1 MWLLVRWCAG
11 RREPRYRSGEGFD
24 VSESAAPGT
33 GQILT
38 SAARWWSVATR
49 RKIVNGLFWGACV
62 GCLAVVIAPTLWML
76 IGVVSRALPVFH
88 WSVLVQDSQGTSG
101 GLRNA
106 IVGTAVLCIGVM
118 LVAGT
123 VSVLTGIY
131 LSEFATGRTRSIL
144 RGSYEVLSGIPSI
157 VLGYVGYLAL
167 VVYFDW
173 GFSLAAGVL
182 TLSVLSIPYIAKA
195 TESALGQVPTSYRE
209 GAEALGLPAGWTLRK
224 IVLKSAM
231 PGMVTGML
239 VALAVAIGETAPMLY
254 TAGWSD
260 SLPTGKLTD
269 SPVGYLTYPIWT
281 FYNLPSKT
289 AQYLSYDAAFLLIVF
304 LLVLIILG
312 RLISWL
318 ARRNSEP
325 A

>member
-1 MWLLVRWCAG
+1 M
-11 RREPRYRSGEGFD
+11 
-24 VSESAAPGT
+24 
-33 GQILT
+33 
-38 SAARWWSVATR
+38 WSVTSR
-49 RKIVNGLFWGACV
+49 RKTANSMWWTACFC
-62 GCLAVVIAPTLWML
+62 CLAMVIAPTLWML
-76 IGVVSRALPVFH
+76 IGVVGRALPVFH
-88 WSVLVQDSQGTSG
+88 WSVLVEDSHGGGG

-106 IVGTAVLCIGVM
+106 IVGTLVLGLGVM
-118 LVAGT
+118 LVGGT
-123 VSVLTGIY
+123 VSVLAGIY

-144 RGSYEVLSGIPSI
+144 RGAYEVLSGIPSI

-195 TESALGQVPTSYRE
+195 TESALGQVPTAYRE
-209 GAEALGLPAGWTLRK
+209 GATALGLPVVWTLRK
-224 IVLKSAM
+224 IVLKTAL
-231 PGMVTGML
+231 PGIVTGML
-239 VALAVAIGETAPMLY
+239 VALALTIGETAPMLY

-289 AQYLSYDAAFLLIVF
+289 ALDLSYDAAFLLVAF
-304 LLVLIILG
+304 LLLLIILG
-312 RLISWL
+312 RLITWF
-318 ARRNSEP
+318 ARRHSES

>member
-1 MWLLVRWCAG
+1 M
-11 RREPRYRSGEGFD
+11 
-24 VSESAAPGT
+24 
-33 GQILT
+33 
-38 SAARWWSVATR
+38 WSVTSR
-49 RKIVNGLFWGACV
+49 RKTVNAMWWTACFC
-62 GCLAVVIAPTLWML
+62 CLAMVIVPTLWML
-76 IGVVSRALPVFH
+76 IGVVGRALPVFH
-88 WSVLVQDSQGTSG
+88 WSVLVEDSHGGGG

-106 IVGTAVLCIGVM
+106 IVGTLVLGLGVV
-118 LVAGT
+118 LVGGT
-123 VSVLTGIY
+123 VSVLAGIY

-144 RGSYEVLSGIPSI
+144 RGAYEVLSGIPSI

-195 TESALGQVPTSYRE
+195 TESALGQVPTAYRE
-209 GAEALGLPAGWTLRK
+209 GATALGLPVVWTLRR
-224 IVLKSAM
+224 IVLKTAL
-231 PGMVTGML
+231 PGIVTGML
-239 VALAVAIGETAPMLY
+239 VALALTIGETAPMLY

-269 SPVGYLTYPIWT
+269 SPLGYLTYPIWT

-289 AQYLSYDAAFLLIVF
+289 ALDLSYDAAFLLIVF
-304 LLVLIILG
+304 LLLLIILG
-312 RLISWL
+312 RLITWF
-318 ARRNSEP
+318 ARRHSES